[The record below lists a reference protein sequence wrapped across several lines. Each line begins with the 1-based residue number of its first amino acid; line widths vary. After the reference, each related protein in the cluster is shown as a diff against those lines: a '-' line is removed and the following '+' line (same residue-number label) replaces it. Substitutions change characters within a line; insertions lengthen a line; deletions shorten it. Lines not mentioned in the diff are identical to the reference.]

1 MPTCLVVQ
9 HVAAEPAFSIDQG
22 LLAAGVTVD
31 TRRVF
36 HGDDIPLD
44 TAGLDAVV
52 VMGGP
57 MSVNS
62 TKGFPS
68 RDAEVSLLTDALRAG
83 IPTLGVCLG
92 AQLLAVAGGGTVAP
106 STFGPEIGWAP
117 IQLAPACRDDPLLA
131 GLPPTLTV
139 LHWHGESFEVPPGA
153 RPLISSTAY
162 PNQAF
167 RIGDVAWGV
176 QFHLEVTAEA
186 VDGFLRAF
194 AADTASVPG
203 GAEAIRAATPGA
215 LVALSPV
222 RDLVCTR
229 FAGLVAARVTRGD
242 LVVDIE
248 SIEASFD
255 VLSDDEDFPARGVD
269 ARSQHLDE
277 LRGGR

>member
-1 MPTCLVVQ
+1 MPNCLVVQ
-9 HVAAEPAFSIDQG
+9 HVAPESAFAIDEA

-36 HGDDIPLD
+36 DGDDIPPD
-44 TAGLDAVV
+44 TAGLDGVV

-62 TKGFPS
+62 SKGFPS
-68 RDAEVSLLTDALRAG
+68 RDAEVSLLADALRSG

-92 AQLLAVAGGGTVAP
+92 AQLLAVAAGGAVAP
-106 STFGPEIGWAP
+106 NAHGPEIGWAP
-117 IQLAPACRDDPLLA
+117 IRLAPACTDDPLLA

-139 LHWHGESFEVPPGA
+139 LHWHGESFTVPPGG
-153 RPLISSTAY
+153 RLLVSGTSY

-167 RIGDVAWGV
+167 RIGDMAWGV

-186 VDGFLRAF
+186 VEGFLRAF
-194 AADTASVPG
+194 AADTAGVPG
-203 GAEAIRAATPGA
+203 GAEAVRGATPAA
-215 LVALSPV
+215 LAALAPA

-242 LVVDIE
+242 LVDLE
-248 SIEASFD
+248 
-255 VLSDDEDFPARGVD
+255 
-269 ARSQHLDE
+269 
-277 LRGGR
+277 